1 MPLIRREPVKRAAPA
16 GADLRQAAAAL
27 RSGAAEERRDA
38 ARSLAA
44 KPEAAGVLGEALATE
59 RDGRVREAIF
69 TSLTRLGSAE
79 CVEAI
84 IPHLR
89 SDDAGLRAGALDA
102 LRGMIDTVRP
112 RLPALLAD
120 PDPDIRVLCCDLVRD
135 LSAAD
140 ATELLCSVLERDPEA
155 NVCGAAI
162 DVLAEIGNRAA
173 LPALEKCAA
182 RFPDQGFLT
191 FAIKVAAER
200 IASQGAG
207 C

>member
-1 MPLIRREPVKRAAPA
+1 MPLIRREPVHRAEPA
-16 GADLRQAAAAL
+16 GADLRQAVAAL
-27 RSGAAEERRDA
+27 RSGAAEERWHA

-44 KPEAAGVLGEALATE
+44 TPESAGMLGDALATE

-69 TSLTRLGSAE
+69 TSLTRLGTAE
-79 CVEAI
+79 SVEAI

-112 RLPALLAD
+112 RLPALLAE
-120 PDPDIRVLCCDLVRD
+120 PDPDIRVLCCDLARD

-140 ATELLCSVLERDPEA
+140 ATELLSGVLERDPEA

-162 DVLAEIGNRAA
+162 DVLAEIGTPAA

-182 RFPDQGFLT
+182 RFRDQGFLT

-200 IASQGAG
+200 IASQGAA

>member
-140 ATELLCSVLERDPEA
+140 ATELLCRVLERDPEA

>member
-1 MPLIRREPVKRAAPA
+1 MPLIRREPADRAEPA
-16 GADLRQAAAAL
+16 GPDLRQAAAAL
-27 RSGAAEERRDA
+27 RSEAAQERWHA

-44 KPEAAGVLGEALATE
+44 KPDAVGILGEALARE

-79 CVEAI
+79 SVEAI
-84 IPHLR
+84 MPHLR

-102 LRGMIDTVRP
+102 LRGMINTVRP
-112 RLPALLAD
+112 HLPALLTD
-120 PDPDIRVLCCDLVRD
+120 PDPDIRVLCCDLVRE

-140 ATELLCSVLERDPEA
+140 ATELLCGVLEREREA

-162 DVLAEIGNRAA
+162 DVLAEIGTPAA

-182 RFPDQGFLT
+182 RFRDQGFLT
-191 FAIKVAAER
+191 FAIEVAAER
-200 IASQGAG
+200 IASQGAA